1 MKLYHMFTGDLGVN
15 TYFLVNE
22 NDRAAVVDPGEDGAA
37 VLAFAEKHGFKITAC
52 YLTHGHFAHMGCCKR
67 LQDLGVKIYVSEKD
81 ADKLYTDKNEGAVFG
96 RRVEPLHA
104 DNTFRDGDVLDFE
117 GFKLRV
123 METPGH
129 TAGSVCFFTE
139 LGIFSGDTL
148 FYENAGRTD
157 LADGDDADME
167 RSLAKLMAVKGDFTV
182 YPGHGRATTLAHE
195 REFNPYI

>member
-22 NDRAAVVDPGEDGAA
+22 NDRAAAVDPGEDGAA

-52 YLTHGHFAHMGCCKR
+52 YLTHGHFDHMGCCKR

>member
-52 YLTHGHFAHMGCCKR
+52 YLTHGHFDHMGCCKR

-96 RRVEPLHA
+96 RRVESLHA
-104 DNTFRDGDVLDFE
+104 DNTFRDGNVLDFE

-167 RSLAKLMAVKGDFTV
+167 RSLAKLMAVRGDFTV

>member
-22 NDRAAVVDPGEDGAA
+22 NDRAAVIDPGEDGAA

-52 YLTHGHFAHMGCCKR
+52 YLTHGHFDHMGCCKR

-167 RSLAKLMAVKGDFTV
+167 RSLAKLMAVRGDFTV

>member
-52 YLTHGHFAHMGCCKR
+52 YLTHGHFDHMGCCKR

-167 RSLAKLMAVKGDFTV
+167 RSLAKLMSVKGDFTV

>member
-1 MKLYHMFTGDLGVN
+1 MKLYHMVTGDLGVN

-52 YLTHGHFAHMGCCKR
+52 YLTHGHFDHMGCCKR

>member
-52 YLTHGHFAHMGCCKR
+52 YLTHGHFDHMGCCKR

-96 RRVEPLHA
+96 RRVEPPHA

>member
-52 YLTHGHFAHMGCCKR
+52 YLTHGHFDHMGCCKR

-167 RSLAKLMAVKGDFTV
+167 RSLAKLMAVRGDFTV

>member
-15 TYFLVNE
+15 TYFPVNE

-52 YLTHGHFAHMGCCKR
+52 YLTHGHFDHMGCCKR

-167 RSLAKLMAVKGDFTV
+167 RSLAKLMAVRGDFTV

>member
-52 YLTHGHFAHMGCCKR
+52 YLTHGHFDHMGCCKR

>member
-52 YLTHGHFAHMGCCKR
+52 YLTHGHFDHMGCCKR

-117 GFKLRV
+117 GFKLCV

-167 RSLAKLMAVKGDFTV
+167 RSLAKLMAVRGDFTV

>member
-37 VLAFAEKHGFKITAC
+37 VLASAEKHGFKITAC
-52 YLTHGHFAHMGCCKR
+52 YLTHGHFDHMGCCKR

>member
-52 YLTHGHFAHMGCCKR
+52 YLTHGHFDHMGCCKR

-139 LGIFSGDTL
+139 LGIFAVKNGVFSQTAVKSDLSNSAVYKLVEGI
-148 FYENAGRTD
+148 
-157 LADGDDADME
+157 LADD
-167 RSLAKLMAVKGDFTV
+167 
-182 YPGHGRATTLAHE
+182 
-195 REFNPYI
+195 

>member
-52 YLTHGHFAHMGCCKR
+52 YLTHGHFDHMGCCKR

-129 TAGSVCFFTE
+129 TAGSVCFLPNSAYSAATRCFMKTR
-139 LGIFSGDTL
+139 
-148 FYENAGRTD
+148 AGPT
-157 LADGDDADME
+157 
-167 RSLAKLMAVKGDFTV
+167 SPT
-182 YPGHGRATTLAHE
+182 ATTPIWSV
-195 REFNPYI
+195 RSQSSWR

>member
-52 YLTHGHFAHMGCCKR
+52 YLTHGHFDHMGCCKR

-81 ADKLYTDKNEGAVFG
+81 ADKLYTDKNEGAGFG

>member
-22 NDRAAVVDPGEDGAA
+22 NVRAAVVDPGEDGAA

-52 YLTHGHFAHMGCCKR
+52 YLTHGHFDHMGCCKR

-167 RSLAKLMAVKGDFTV
+167 RSLAKLMAVRGDFTV

>member
-52 YLTHGHFAHMGCCKR
+52 YLTHGHFDHMGCCKR

-96 RRVEPLHA
+96 RRVESLHA
-104 DNTFRDGDVLDFE
+104 DNTFRDGNVLDFE

>member
-52 YLTHGHFAHMGCCKR
+52 YLTHGHFDHMGCCKR

-104 DNTFRDGDVLDFE
+104 DNTFRDGDVLDFD

>member
-22 NDRAAVVDPGEDGAA
+22 NDRAAVVDPGEDGVA

-52 YLTHGHFAHMGCCKR
+52 YLTHGHFDHMGCCKR

-167 RSLAKLMAVKGDFTV
+167 RSLAKLMAVRGDFTV

>member
-1 MKLYHMFTGDLGVN
+1 M
-15 TYFLVNE
+15 
-22 NDRAAVVDPGEDGAA
+22 
-37 VLAFAEKHGFKITAC
+37 LAFAEKHGFKITAC
-52 YLTHGHFAHMGCCKR
+52 YLTHGHFDHMGCCKR

>member
-52 YLTHGHFAHMGCCKR
+52 YLTHGHFDHMGCCKR

-104 DNTFRDGDVLDFE
+104 DNTFRDGDVLDFA

>member
-52 YLTHGHFAHMGCCKR
+52 YLTHGHFDHMGCCKR

-167 RSLAKLMAVKGDFTV
+167 RSLAKLMAIKGDFTV

>member
-22 NDRAAVVDPGEDGAA
+22 NDRAAVVDSGEDGAA

-52 YLTHGHFAHMGCCKR
+52 YLTHGHFDHMGCCKR

-96 RRVEPLHA
+96 RRVESLHA